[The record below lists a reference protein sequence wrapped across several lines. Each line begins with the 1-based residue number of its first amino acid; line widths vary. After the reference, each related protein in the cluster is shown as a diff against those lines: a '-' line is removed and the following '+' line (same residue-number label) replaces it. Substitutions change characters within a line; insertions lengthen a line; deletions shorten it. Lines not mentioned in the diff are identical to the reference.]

1 MSNIYRVFLIAFVLL
16 LIPNHSF
23 AAATSTGSSGLSTGK
38 FTQNTPAFVPASYH
52 LDEDQGHLRITFLT
66 YEHFNLGN
74 GISSTSPLLKNGGK
88 FMLTYS
94 ECVSTYCPS
103 ASYPVMT
110 TDLWPGDST
119 NYLNYK
125 ITLNALDNGATLTVS
140 PIQ

>member
-16 LIPNHSF
+16 LIPGQSL
-23 AAATSTGSSGLSTGK
+23 AATTAQTSGLSTGK
-38 FTQNTPAFVPASYH
+38 FSLNTAAYVPVSYH

-74 GISSTSPLLKNGGK
+74 GLSSTSPLLKNGGR
-88 FMLTYS
+88 FLLTYS
-94 ECVSTYCPS
+94 PCVSTYCPS
-103 ASYPVMT
+103 DAYPTMA

-125 ITLNALDNGATLTVS
+125 ITLNSLDSGATITVT
-140 PIQ
+140 PIN